1 MVKKQVG
8 RPKDDA
14 RTYVLRKI
22 FSSNVH
28 GYKVIDLLECD
39 KNDLMRRFGIQ
50 NGLDAVARIAKIVDL
65 HIPDDYVTDAM
76 DVNEHQLTA
85 VNDTT
90 EEPGIMDWD

>member
-1 MVKKQVG
+1 MAG
-8 RPKDDA
+8 RPRDDA
-14 RTYVLRKI
+14 RTYALRRV
-22 FSSNVH
+22 FSSNDH

-39 KNDLMRRFGIQ
+39 KNDLMRRFGLP
-50 NGLDAVARIAKIVDL
+50 NGLDEVARLAKIVDL

-76 DVNEHQLTA
+76 DANEHQLTT